1 MDLLPLLLLA
11 GTALVVILLSSFLA
25 KILKA
30 KRHQPYW
37 VVIPWMLAFV
47 AAVTANI
54 FQLDGLYAVAAAMVV
69 FILSIEVIIGM
80 GFTSAVTVSIASIAI
95 LTISAA
101 GSLYGL
107 YRAGTKIEPITNN
120 ALSFLPTSKYYN
132 LSVFEKNQKEE
143 ETDLLVDDL
152 MLSYT
157 DFDLLPNKVV
167 KKPFMESRVYHEVN
181 PRYAGSMIGASIRL
195 LKTDG
200 TTLKGNIVSLKD
212 RKLTINRY
220 VTGKGSIKAPI
231 SLSSIK
237 KLEVMGK

>member
-1 MDLLPLLLLA
+1 MDFLPLLLLA
-11 GTALVVILLSSFLA
+11 GTAFVVIFLSSFLA

-37 VVIPWMLAFV
+37 MIVPWVLAFV

-54 FQLDGLYAVAAAMVV
+54 FQLDGLYAVAAAMVA
-69 FILSIEVIIGM
+69 FILSIEVIMGM
-80 GFTSAVTVSIASIAI
+80 GFTGAVTVSISSIAI
-95 LTISAA
+95 LTMTVA

-107 YRAGTKIEPITNN
+107 YRAGTEIEPITNN

-132 LSVFEKNQKEE
+132 VNVFEKNQTEE

-152 MLSYT
+152 MLGYT
-157 DFDLLPNKVV
+157 DLDLLPNKVINRPV
-167 KKPFMESRVYHEVN
+167 IESRVYREIN
-181 PRYAGSMIGASIRL
+181 PRSAGSMIGASIRL

-200 TTLKGNIVSLKD
+200 TTLKGNIVGLKD
-212 RKLTINRY
+212 KKLTINRY
-220 VTGKGSIKAPI
+220 VIGKGAIKAPI

>member
-1 MDLLPLLLLA
+1 MDFLPLSLLV
-11 GTALVVILLSSFLA
+11 GTGLVVIFLSSFIA

-37 VVIPWMLAFV
+37 MVIPWMLAFV

-54 FQLDGLYAVAAAMVV
+54 FQLDGLYAVAVALVV
-69 FILSIEVIIGM
+69 FILSVEMIMGM
-80 GFTSAVTVSIASIAI
+80 GFTGAVTVSFASIAI
-95 LTISAA
+95 LTMTSA

-107 YRAGTKIEPITNN
+107 HRAGTKIEPITNS
-120 ALSFLPTSKYYN
+120 ALTFFPTSKYYN
-132 LSVFEKNQKEE
+132 LGIFEKNEKE

-152 MLSYT
+152 MLGYT
-157 DFDLLPNKVV
+157 DLDLLPNKVV
-167 KKPFMESRVYHEVN
+167 KRPVIESRVYREID
-181 PRYAGSMIGASIRL
+181 PRNAGSMIGASIRL

-200 TTLKGNIVSLKD
+200 TTLKGNIVSLKGK
-212 RKLTINRY
+212 KLTINRY
-220 VTGKGSIKAPI
+220 ITGKGAIKAPI